1 VSELQL
7 APRAPLHEEMSPR
20 RIGRPDGPAG
30 VTVHERTNLSL
41 VLITARRGLRA
52 ACIDSLRA
60 SYDLDAPATPRIVH
74 GRALSLAW
82 AGPESWLAVGSAR
95 PDIETELKASVKQAA
110 STVDMSDQRVVMR
123 ISGPMTRA
131 VLTKGVTID
140 LHPRVF
146 APGDTAITSLA
157 NITTQLWQVDDVP
170 TFDLVSPRATA
181 RDMFHWLTVSAA
193 QFGLDVC
200 RTHPER

>member
-1 VSELQL
+1 VPELQL
-7 APRAPLHEEMSPR
+7 APRTSLHGEMSPR

-41 VLITARRGLRA
+41 ALIMARRGMRA

-60 SYDLDAPATPRIVH
+60 SYDLDAPVTARIVQ
-74 GRALSLAW
+74 GRALSVAW
-82 AGPESWLAVGSAR
+82 AGPQTWLAVGSAR

-110 STVDMSDQRVVMR
+110 SIVDMSDQRVVMR
-123 ISGPMTRA
+123 ISGPMMRA
-131 VLTKGVTID
+131 VLAKGVTID

-146 APGDTAITSLA
+146 APGDTAITPLA
-157 NITTQLWQVDDVP
+157 HVTTQLWQVDDAP
-170 TFDLVSPRATA
+170 TFDLVLPRATA

-193 QFGLDVC
+193 EFGLDVG
-200 RTHPER
+200 RTHL

>member
-7 APRAPLHEEMSPR
+7 TPRAPLHGEMSPR

-30 VTVHERTNLSL
+30 ATVHERTNLSL
-41 VLITARRGLRA
+41 VLITARRSMRA
-52 ACIDSLRA
+52 TCIDSLRP
-60 SYDLDAPATPRIVH
+60 SYGVDAPTTARIVH

-82 AGPESWLAVGSAR
+82 AGPETWLAVGSAR
-95 PDIETELKASVKQAA
+95 PDIEKELKASVKQAA
-110 STVDMSDQRVVMR
+110 SIVDMSDQRIVMR
-123 ISGPMTRA
+123 ISGPMARA
-131 VLTKGVTID
+131 VLAKGLTID

-146 APGDTAITSLA
+146 APGDTAITPLA
-157 NITTQLWQVDDVP
+157 HITTQLWQVDDAP

-193 QFGLDVC
+193 EFGLDVG
-200 RTHPER
+200 RADS